1 MLASL
6 LDPWTVKWYLLKRIN
21 ECELSF
27 CSSQVSQASCFPFL
41 FNPPEH
47 SSQLWLDIF
56 HIWFGQ
62 ISHKIFLFLFF
73 FELATCNGL
82 AFLFI
87 WASIYL
93 TDIFVAACNMCSTA
107 CNLWLPC
114 ASKPIFCTFLL
125 RTHFIFV
132 PRPLHWKRAKVFTTS
147 CFIYYWTL
155 LSLALATYSCPV
167 TFPL

>member
-6 LDPWTVKWYLLKRIN
+6 LDSWTVKWYFLKRIN

-47 SSQLWLDIF
+47 SSQLWLDTF

-62 ISHKIFLFLFF
+62 VSHLILWY
-73 FELATCNGL
+73 
-82 AFLFI
+82 FI
-87 WASIYL
+87 LILIWVGVLQVWVCLGFNS
-93 TDIFVAACNMCSTA
+93 DIFWPCLQMWSTA

-155 LSLALATYSCPV
+155 LSLALATYSCHV